1 MTPSLIVP
9 KRTGEFSFVRA
20 TKIGFPQKRLFV
32 SRSCGLVCLF
42 LFSVLIYLFFYSFFP
57 YLLAVVVWLSST
69 LHYKTVFS
77 FSKTFSKKI
86 FWNVLKNRFS
96 RYGTHARE
104 VCFQTIE
111 NQCFIKKQKIF
122 FSLQKSK
129 KHRFNACNNLKSCI
143 NDCFT
148 DCCRFNLILIRY
160 LMEKYFFRL
169 SICKHQKQKG
179 LFWFTFG

>member
-1 MTPSLIVP
+1 MWLFDTLFNRSKTNGRIFVCPSHENRFPTKKALC
-9 KRTGEFSFVRA
+9 FSLLRIGLSVSFFCFVF
-20 TKIGFPQKRLFV
+20 T
-32 SRSCGLVCLF
+32 C
-42 LFSVLIYLFFYSFFP
+42 FFYSFFP

-111 NQCFIKKQKIF
+111 NQCFIKSKKIF
-122 FSLQKSK
+122 SLCKNQKSTV
-129 KHRFNACNNLKSCI
+129 SMYVTI
-143 NDCFT
+143 
-148 DCCRFNLILIRY
+148 
-160 LMEKYFFRL
+160 
-169 SICKHQKQKG
+169 
-179 LFWFTFG
+179 